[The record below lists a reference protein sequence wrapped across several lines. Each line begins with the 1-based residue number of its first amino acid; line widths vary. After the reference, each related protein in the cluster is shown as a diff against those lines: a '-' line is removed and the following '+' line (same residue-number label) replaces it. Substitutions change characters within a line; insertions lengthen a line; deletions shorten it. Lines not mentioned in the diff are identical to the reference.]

1 MSIVIIGDSHVARL
15 RRNYNFKGATLF
27 GVSGVTSS
35 QLSNHLYKKILHE
48 VILIMCGGNDVCD
61 NRSAGR
67 RAVTNE
73 IVMKNLNG

>member
-15 RRNYNFKGATLF
+15 RSNYNFKGATLI
-27 GVSGVTSS
+27 GVSGMTSS
-35 QLSNHLYKKILHE
+35 QLSNHLYKKILLD
-48 VILIMCGGNDVCD
+48 VIVIMCGGNDVCD
-61 NRSAGR
+61 NPSAGR

>member
-15 RRNYNFKGATLF
+15 RSNYNVKEAPLF
-27 GVSGVTSS
+27 GVIGMTSS

-48 VILIMCGGNDVCD
+48 VIVITCGGNDVCD
-61 NRSAGR
+61 NPSAGR

>member
-15 RRNYNFKGATLF
+15 RSNYDVKEATLF
-27 GVSGVTSS
+27 GVSGMTSS

-48 VILIMCGGNDVCD
+48 VIVITCSGNDVCD
-61 NRSAGR
+61 NPSAGR
-67 RAVTNE
+67 REVTNE